1 MVLLEKISQIAEL
14 VCDTAAELN
23 QPETDVLKWVD
34 AEISRR
40 EREVL
45 IGLGKWTADDEKDW
59 RKSTKGKW
67 IPGNA
72 VEYKGS

>member
-1 MVLLEKISQIAEL
+1 MILLEKISQIAEL
-14 VCDTAAELN
+14 VCETAAELN
-23 QPETDVLKWVD
+23 QRETDILKWVH

-59 RKSTKGKW
+59 RKSTKCKW
-67 IPGNA
+67 VPENA

>member
-14 VCDTAAELN
+14 VCETAAELN
-23 QPETDVLKWVD
+23 QSETDILKWVQ

-45 IGLGKWTADDEKDW
+45 IGLGKWTADDERDW
-59 RKSTKGKW
+59 RKSTKGKSVLR
-67 IPGNA
+67 NA
-72 VEYKGS
+72 AEFNLG

>member
-23 QPETDVLKWVD
+23 QSETDILKWVQ
-34 AEISRR
+34 AEISGR

-45 IGLGKWTADDEKDW
+45 INLGKWTADDERDW
-59 RKSTKGKW
+59 RNNTEGKSV
-67 IPGNA
+67 PGNA
-72 VEYKGS
+72 IEFKSN

>member
-1 MVLLEKISQIAEL
+1 MQITEL
-14 VCDTAAELN
+14 VCETAAEPN
-23 QPETDVLKWVD
+23 HRETDILEWVN

-45 IGLGKWTADDEKDW
+45 INLGKWASIDEKDW
-59 RKSTKGKW
+59 WKSTTGKSVQ
-67 IPGNA
+67 GDA